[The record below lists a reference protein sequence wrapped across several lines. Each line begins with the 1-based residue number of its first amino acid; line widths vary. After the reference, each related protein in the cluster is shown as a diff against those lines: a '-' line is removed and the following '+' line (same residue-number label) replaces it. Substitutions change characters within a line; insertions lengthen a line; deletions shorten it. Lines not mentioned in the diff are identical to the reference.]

1 MDMLATPLPGLKV
14 FARDA
19 VLRSGHMVELHALTD
34 LYVFVIFI
42 APAFGMAFG
51 KVTLA
56 LFGCR
61 P

>member
-1 MDMLATPLPGLKV
+1 MLATPLSGLKV

-34 LYVFVIFI
+34 LYVFVILI
-42 APAFGMAFG
+42 VPPFGVALG
-51 KVTLA
+51 EVTLT
-56 LFGCR
+56 LLGCR